1 MFSLKRCEAPDCNAY
16 TLNGGRFCYHH
27 SPHKEEI
34 KKDVIYT
41 MQKAHALRDLTLA
54 AADFRNIEM
63 KNGLRIAGMNFSFCV
78 FDNCTFQNSIILS
91 SFFDFCLF
99 MNCRFSG
106 IEGRYAVFAGSTFVN
121 CTINDSVIIH
131 SNFMGIET
139 DNCDFSS
146 NDFYYSNFSL
156 SRLISTSLDDC
167 NLKRTSFR
175 AAMTKGVTFRYSNP
189 EEAYLRKED
198 L

>member
-63 KNGLRIAGMNFSFCV
+63 KKIQLYR
-78 FDNCTFQNSIILS
+78 L
-91 SFFDFCLF
+91 
-99 MNCRFSG
+99 
-106 IEGRYAVFAGSTFVN
+106 
-121 CTINDSVIIH
+121 
-131 SNFMGIET
+131 
-139 DNCDFSS
+139 
-146 NDFYYSNFSL
+146 L
-156 SRLISTSLDDC
+156 SRDNATIS
-167 NLKRTSFR
+167 F
-175 AAMTKGVTFRYSNP
+175 
-189 EEAYLRKED
+189 
-198 L
+198 